1 MRIDHMKPVVIVAGR
16 RAEYNPDRNKLTI
29 QFLFPKQNGGRG
41 DSGEIILISGDVPQ
55 IVVKAPKAMLVEAE
69 RLEGGRK
76 RSPIL
81 YDLFLCT

>member
-41 DSGEIILISGDVPQ
+41 DSGEIILINGDVPR
-55 IVVKAPKAMLVEAE
+55 IIIIAPEALLVETE
-69 RLEGGRK
+69 RR
-76 RSPIL
+76 
-81 YDLFLCT
+81 